1 MDQRPDKIQWHPG
14 FYGATELELRKNRDD
29 LEFEREYNLSK
40 EPIRTD
46 LLIVKK
52 HTDVQIENEIGR
64 IFRRFNIIEYK
75 SPDDGMS
82 IDDYYKAVGYACLY
96 KGLGETVNAV
106 PADELTA
113 SMVRETYPREMMKQM
128 ELLGAGIEEK
138 YPGIYYVKG
147 LVSFDTQIVVT
158 SRLSKKMHSS
168 LRVLSKAAQAE
179 DIKIFL
185 EEAEKLKQ
193 PGDRNNISA
202 VLRVSVDANQ
212 SVYDRV
218 KEDETM
224 GDALRE
230 LMKDELE
237 EAHANGMEEGREE
250 GREEGLLSSIGNLMK
265 STTWSAEEAMK
276 ALGIPKEKM
285 DFYGAKLTK

>member
-1 MDQRPDKIQWHPG
+1 
-14 FYGATELELRKNRDD
+14 
-29 LEFEREYNLSK
+29 
-40 EPIRTD
+40 
-46 LLIVKK
+46 V
-52 HTDVQIENEIGR
+52 NEIGG
-64 IFRRFNIIEYK
+64 IFRRFNILEYK
-75 SPDDGMS
+75 SPRDGMS

-96 KGLGETVNAV
+96 KSLGTTVDAI
-106 PADELTA
+106 PASELTV
-113 SMVRETYPREMMKQM
+113 SLFRETYPREMMQALKKQ
-128 ELLGAGIEEK
+128 GAIIKEK

-158 SRLSKKMHSS
+158 SQLSKETHSS

-185 EEAEKLKQ
+185 EDAEKLKQ
-193 PGDRNNISA
+193 PGDRNNVSA

-212 SVYDRV
+212 SVYDEI

-237 EAHANGMEEGREE
+237 EAHASGI
-250 GREEGLLSSIGNLMK
+250 EEGLLSSVGNLMK
-265 STTWSAEEAMK
+265 SMHLSAEEAMK

-285 DFYGAKLTK
+285 DFYGAKLAK

>member
-1 MDQRPDKIQWHPG
+1 MNQRPDKIQWHPA
-14 FYGATELELRKNRDD
+14 FCGAAELEFRENRDD
-29 LEFEREYNLSK
+29 LEFNREYNLSK
-40 EPIRTD
+40 KPLEVD
-46 LLIVKK
+46 LLIIKK
-52 HTDVQIENEIGR
+52 RADAEIVNEIGG
-64 IFRRFNIIEYK
+64 IFRRFNILEYK
-75 SPDDGMS
+75 SPRDGMS

-96 KGLGETVNAV
+96 KSLGTTVDAI
-106 PADELTA
+106 PASELTV
-113 SMVRETYPREMMKQM
+113 SLFRETYPREMMQALKKQ
-128 ELLGAGIEEK
+128 GAIIKEK

-158 SRLSKKMHSS
+158 SQLSKETHSS

-185 EEAEKLKQ
+185 EDAEKLKQ
-193 PGDRNNISA
+193 PGDRNNVSA

-212 SVYDRV
+212 SVYDEI

-237 EAHANGMEEGREE
+237 EAHASGI
-250 GREEGLLSSIGNLMK
+250 EEGLLSSVGNLMK
-265 STTWSAEEAMK
+265 SMHLSAEEAMK

-285 DFYGAKLTK
+285 DFYGAKLAK

>member
-1 MDQRPDKIQWHPG
+1 MNQRPDKIKWHPG
-14 FYGATELELRKNRDD
+14 FYGAAELELRKNKDD

-52 HTDVQIENEIGR
+52 HADVQIENEIGR

-75 SPDDGMS
+75 SPDDEMS
-82 IDDYYKAVGYACLY
+82 IDDYYKTVGYACLY
-96 KGLGETVNAV
+96 KGLGENVNAV

-113 SMVRETYPREMMKQM
+113 SMVREAYPREMMKQL
-128 ELLGAGIEEK
+128 ELLGAAIKEK

-158 SRLSKKMHSS
+158 SQLSKETHSS

-179 DIKIFL
+179 DIRIFL

-212 SVYDRV
+212 SVYDEI

-237 EAHANGMEEGREE
+237 EAHENGVEQGREE

-265 STTWSAEEAMK
+265 SMHLSAEEAMK

-285 DFYGAKLTK
+285 DFYGAKLAK

>member
-1 MDQRPDKIQWHPG
+1 
-14 FYGATELELRKNRDD
+14 
-29 LEFEREYNLSK
+29 
-40 EPIRTD
+40 
-46 LLIVKK
+46 
-52 HTDVQIENEIGR
+52 
-64 IFRRFNIIEYK
+64 
-75 SPDDGMS
+75 
-82 IDDYYKAVGYACLY
+82 
-96 KGLGETVNAV
+96 
-106 PADELTA
+106 
-113 SMVRETYPREMMKQM
+113 
-128 ELLGAGIEEK
+128 
-138 YPGIYYVKG
+138 VKG

-158 SRLSKKMHSS
+158 SQLGKETHSS

-179 DIKIFL
+179 DIRIFL

-212 SVYDRV
+212 SVYDEI

-237 EAHANGMEEGREE
+237 EAHENGVEQ

-285 DFYGAKLTK
+285 DFYGAKLAK